1 MKIFLK
7 QPENRSLKALRKVEA
22 EILTLHFGESADDN
36 IYEERCR
43 YIYAGDGQDG
53 RA

>member
-7 QPENRSLKALRKVEA
+7 RPENRSSEALRKVEG
-22 EILTLHFGESADDN
+22 EILTLHFGGDADDN
-36 IYEERCR
+36 IYEGRCR